1 MVKKPAI
8 NMIMDRLAINNILK
22 IEKLEDELEFEK
34 ASSLYI
40 KLRKPAQEDKL
51 YSDIRMHLK
60 VLISK
65 YEQEHWSDESSIT
78 EEQVRESDKAEVL
91 VRAENQF
98 NQKRKEQIRRR
109 LKDAGLNQTDLA
121 KILGHR
127 KGYMSELINGLRPF
141 SKEDIVIINR
151 LLKIRFED
159 LVPPFIKKDKA
170 DHINRALETIP
181 KSNLR
186 LTMRDLTPHTSKVK
200 RSLT

>member
-8 NMIMDRLAINNILK
+8 NMSMDRLVINNIFK

-34 ASSLYI
+34 ASSLYL
-40 KLRKPAQEDKL
+40 KLRKPAQEDKF

-78 EEQVRESDKAEVL
+78 EEQVKESDKAEVL

-109 LKDAGLNQTDLA
+109 LKASYTSCRMGYSHSKGQKCRFAGFNC
-121 KILGHR
+121 
-127 KGYMSELINGLRPF
+127 SE
-141 SKEDIVIINR
+141 NR
-151 LLKIRFED
+151 
-159 LVPPFIKKDKA
+159 
-170 DHINRALETIP
+170 
-181 KSNLR
+181 
-186 LTMRDLTPHTSKVK
+186 
-200 RSLT
+200 

>member
-8 NMIMDRLAINNILK
+8 NMIMDRLDINNILK

-34 ASSLYI
+34 ASSLYL
-40 KLRKPAQEDKL
+40 KLRKPAQEDKF

-60 VLISK
+60 VLINK
-65 YEQEHWSDESSIT
+65 YEQENWSDESSIT
-78 EEQVRESDKAEVL
+78 EEQVRESDKAEAL

-98 NQKRKEQIRRR
+98 NQKRKEQIRMR
-109 LKDAGLNQTDLA
+109 LTVIGLNQTDLA

-159 LVPPFIKKDKA
+159 LIPPFIKKDKA
-170 DHINRALETIP
+170 DHINRTLESIP
-181 KSNLR
+181 KSNLK
-186 LTMRDLTPHTSKVK
+186 LTMRDFTPLSP
-200 RSLT
+200 

>member
-8 NMIMDRLAINNILK
+8 NMIMDRLAINNIS
-22 IEKLEDELEFEK
+22 KLEQLKDELEFEK
-34 ASSLYI
+34 ASSLYL
-40 KLRKPAQEDKL
+40 KLRNQAQDDSY
-51 YSDIRMHLK
+51 YSDIRKHLK
-60 VLISK
+60 LLISK

-78 EEQVRESDKAEVL
+78 DEQVKESDKAEAL

-109 LKDAGLNQTDLA
+109 LKDVGLNQTDLA

-159 LVPPFIKKDKA
+159 LVPPFIKKDRA
-170 DHINRALETIP
+170 DHINKALESIP
-181 KSNLR
+181 KSKLR
-186 LTMRDLTPHTSKVK
+186 LTMRDLTPQVP
-200 RSLT
+200 